1 MINHVSLNA
10 ILCEIEKDSIFRNV
24 KVIRSYKD
32 QNGIYLEDIIP
43 CVMWTKTNKNV
54 LFSFKIGTL
63 VSIDGRIE
71 NIDNKLCIVV
81 EQITYLS
88 NGDFNYRGS

>member
-1 MINHVSLNA
+1 M
-10 ILCEIEKDSIFRNV
+10 
-24 KVIRSYKD
+24 IRSYKD

-43 CVMWTKTNKNV
+43 CVMWTKTNKNA
-54 LFSFKIGTL
+54 LFSFKSGTL

>member
-24 KVIRSYKD
+24 KVIRSYKN
-32 QNGIYLEDIIP
+32 QNGIYLEDISP
-43 CVMWTKTNKNV
+43 CVMWTKTNTNV
-54 LFSFKIGTL
+54 LFSFKSGTL

>member
-10 ILCEIEKDSIFRNV
+10 ILCEIEKDLIFRNV

-54 LFSFKIGTL
+54 LFSFKSGIL

>member
-54 LFSFKIGTL
+54 LFSFKSGTL
-63 VSIDGRIE
+63 VSIDGIIE

>member
-1 MINHVSLNA
+1 
-10 ILCEIEKDSIFRNV
+10 
-24 KVIRSYKD
+24 
-32 QNGIYLEDIIP
+32 
-43 CVMWTKTNKNV
+43 MWTKTNKNV
-54 LFSFKIGTL
+54 LFSFKSGTL